1 MKKTELTE
9 KELIE
14 ILEKSEK
21 EKVRSLASWLDYLID
36 QAEAGYGALS
46 MQFFF
51 QNEKEVLKKVR
62 DEMEPISHRLY
73 VTESIMEAQLEQIV
87 GDNKIWKEKTLELKD
102 FHPERKLLRNSLRDT
117 IVL

>member
-46 MQFFF
+46 MPFFF